1 TVYLLV
7 IDTASTKIRTLSLHD
22 ALPIFKLQPSPRL
35 TDARCAPR
43 GPCCRANGSASALPP
58 APSPA
63 EAGAD
68 AHRLLVAAECA
79 ADGQRGAIA
88 DRTLVAQRERALA
101 ALETDADADAV
112 LGADARSAR
121 RHVQHRRAH
130 RALAIDATV
139 LVGETLLE
147 LGLVGRETVAPGVE
161 ALVGVGIGRAH
172 RLGGGGLELGHVD
185 RIGGLGARRHIGDLA
200 FVARAA

>member
-79 ADGQRGAIA
+79 ADGQR
-88 DRTLVAQRERALA
+88 RSEEHTSELQSRENLVCRL
-101 ALETDADADAV
+101 
-112 LGADARSAR
+112 
-121 RHVQHRRAH
+121 
-130 RALAIDATV
+130 
-139 LVGETLLE
+139 LLE
-147 LGLVGRETVAPGVE
+147 KKNE
-161 ALVGVGIGRAH
+161 
-172 RLGGGGLELGHVD
+172 
-185 RIGGLGARRHIGDLA
+185 
-200 FVARAA
+200 

>member
-1 TVYLLV
+1 PISKWINWRGTTQADL
-7 IDTASTKIRTLSLHD
+7 RTRRRYRL
-22 ALPIFKLQPSPRL
+22 KLQPSPRL

-121 RHVQHRRAH
+121 RHVQHR
-130 RALAIDATV
+130 
-139 LVGETLLE
+139 
-147 LGLVGRETVAPGVE
+147 
-161 ALVGVGIGRAH
+161 
-172 RLGGGGLELGHVD
+172 
-185 RIGGLGARRHIGDLA
+185 
-200 FVARAA
+200 